1 MPLDLDQINLV
12 RLIFLFHRPKKPIF
26 GRPANFWERQGVLFK
41 ILQQGLGLRY
51 PGPFAQSKNM
61 KIKFFGTALLLLL
74 LSNLATAQKGTVQ
87 DTNLVQFSGMVLD
100 GTTAELI
107 PVPYTNVIVKG
118 KARGTYS
125 DFNGFFSIVVEK
137 GDVIQFTAVGYKEVE
152 YTIPRNL
159 DDNRYSLVQLMSQD
173 TINLPETVVFPWPS
187 KEHFKLEFLAMD
199 VTSEMEARALR
210 NVANETME
218 RMRNSVPSVG
228 AEHANYYLRQQAR
241 EYYYI
246 GQQPP
251 MNIFN
256 PIAWKQFFDAW
267 KNGDYKKKEKK

>member
-1 MPLDLDQINLV
+1 MKLKILGISFLA
-12 RLIFLFHRPKKPIF
+12 LIFCGKL
-26 GRPANFWERQGVLFK
+26 A
-41 ILQQGLGLRY
+41 
-51 PGPFAQSKNM
+51 AQA
-61 KIKFFGTALLLLL
+61 I
-74 LSNLATAQKGTVQ
+74 VQ
-87 DTNLVQFSGMVLD
+87 DSNLVQFSGMILD

-118 KARGTYS
+118 KGRGTYS

-137 GDVIQFTAVGYKEVE
+137 GDVIEFSAVGYKTVE
-152 YTIPRNL
+152 YRIPADL
-159 DDNRYSLVQLMSQD
+159 DDNRYSLVQLMTQD

-210 NVANETME
+210 NVANETLE
-218 RMRNSVPSVG
+218 RMRSSVPSVG

-241 EYYYI
+241 EFYYI

-256 PIAWKQFFDAW
+256 PVAWKQFFDAW
-267 KNGDYKKKEKK
+267 KRGDYKKKK